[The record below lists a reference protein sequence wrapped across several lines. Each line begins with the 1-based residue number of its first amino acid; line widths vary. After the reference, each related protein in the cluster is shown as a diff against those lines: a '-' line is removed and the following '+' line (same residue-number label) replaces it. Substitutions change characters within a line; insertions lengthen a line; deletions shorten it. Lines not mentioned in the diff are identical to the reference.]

1 MTVDALVAL
10 VNPTSC
16 LPRIKAEPDAAHVF
30 RALSHLSRLY
40 SPKSLNRDEQA
51 LRDLLEP
58 DRNASPALQDA
69 CDVAKV
75 DDSEK
80 RYAMDWLTRLIASGL
95 YWIDDEE
102 DATTAEDLLDL
113 AGRILGGQ
121 ASLEEAGAISRD
133 FCFPLKEP
141 VLIPGEHSASFDLD
155 RLSGPIEIV
164 LRDDPLPPS
173 NAQSEATSQNG
184 NGSSQDAAAA
194 VGVQTWG
201 AAIVV
206 SDVVLRHPALFH
218 PGLALRSHKRLRIA
232 ELGAG
237 TGLLGMVAA
246 KLLQQSDVQADVV
259 LTDYH
264 QQVLQNLRHNVRE
277 NFPALTPSK
286 DRLEPVAVS
295 VEHLDWWE
303 LHQKTLQGTLDE
315 SQPKFDLLLLA
326 DVIYAP
332 EHALW
337 IRSSIQAL
345 LRKPLDGQDE
355 DLAPRAHIV
364 MAVRGTGKFEGLFK
378 TVEEAFRPHQQSSA
392 LPSLSTSRTDT
403 PLDTVPGTP
412 SLTIESLSG
421 MDSKSHAKHRDDL
434 HSRMNAISQR
444 EARPAVELGIL
455 KRRRLDKR
463 ASVGR
468 DDEQEYLWFEIGWLP
483 TLSTCDP

>member
-1 MTVDALVAL
+1 MTADALVAL

-16 LPRIKAEPDAAHVF
+16 LPRIKAEPDAAQVF

-51 LRDLLEP
+51 RRDLL
-58 DRNASPALQDA
+58 DSHHDATSVLQYAFDLVKA
-69 CDVAKV
+69 
-75 DDSEK
+75 DDTEK

-95 YWIDDEE
+95 YWINDEE
-102 DATTAEDLLDL
+102 GATTAEDLLDL

-133 FCFPLKEP
+133 FCFPLKDP
-141 VLIPGEHSASFDLD
+141 VLIPGEDSASFDLD
-155 RLSGPIEIV
+155 RLSDPIGIV

-173 NAQSEATSQNG
+173 NAQSEATSQDG

-201 AAIVV
+201 ASIVV
-206 SDVVLRHPALFH
+206 SDVIVRHPALFH
-218 PGLALRSHKRLRIA
+218 PGLALRSDKRLRIA

-246 KLLQQSDVQADVV
+246 KLLQQGNIEADVV

-264 QQVLQNLRHNVRE
+264 QQVLQNLRYNVGE
-277 NFPALTPSK
+277 NFAAVTPST
-286 DRLEPVAVS
+286 DRSELVAVT

-303 LHQKTLQGTLDE
+303 LHQKTLQGTLDAG
-315 SQPKFDLLLLA
+315 QPKFDLLLLA

-355 DLAPRAHIV
+355 EFAPRAHIV
-364 MAVRGTGKFEGLFK
+364 MAVRGTGKFEGLFR
-378 TVEEAFRPHQQSSA
+378 TVEQAFQSCHRSSA
-392 LPSLSTSRTDT
+392 LPSLSGSCTDT

-412 SLTIESLSG
+412 ALRHESPIDI
-421 MDSKSHAKHRDDL
+421 DSKSHAKHSDDL

-444 EARPAVELGIL
+444 EAPSAVELGIL

-483 TLSTCDP
+483 TNSTCDL